1 MKKILPIFL
10 TALGLSSCST
20 PTEPSVCVLDPALK
34 PRLVVM
40 TDIGPAEVEPDD
52 NESAVRLMAYAD
64 SYEIEAIITTVGWNC
79 DPYPS
84 EWAEYL
90 TRVVDAYG
98 QDVPNLM
105 KRSGQTGF
113 KSLEEEQNEPQAL
126 GYWPSVEYV
135 RSRCLMG
142 SQRAG
147 IGVIGPDN
155 DTEGSNAIIR
165 LVDEAD
171 ERPIYFCAW
180 GSANTL
186 AQAIWRVKQ
195 ERSEEELKAFLHKC
209 RLYTITDQDMQWSM
223 RMQRDYS
230 AHQWL
235 RKEFADDLM
244 LVWDESAWLNQNEL
258 GKQNWAKYQAQIQLR
273 GQLGKTYPNFL
284 WGVEGDTPSFLHCM
298 PNGLNDPDDP
308 TQVGWGGVHEF
319 GLSPDSIT
327 MAWTNWQQPLKD
339 ISNDYEHTFYPSE
352 FNDFAARMQWAAA
365 GVGNHNP
372 VAVASPVDHGRF
384 PVRISAKAGQT
395 VTLDLSASSDPD
407 GDAISFRWWPQRMV
421 DNDYADLD
429 CKCLVD
435 ETGRSIP
442 SVLSITIPR
451 NFKGKTIHII
461 GEVQDE
467 GPFQLVSYKRFIL
480 DLE

>member
-1 MKKILPIFL
+1 MKYFLLICL
-10 TALGLSSCST
+10 TAVGLASCST
-20 PTEPSVCVLDPALK
+20 PTEPSVFLDPNLK

-52 NESAVRLMAYAD
+52 NESAVRLMSYAD

-84 EWAEYL
+84 DWAAYL

-105 KRSGQTGF
+105 KRSGQTEF
-113 KSLEEEQNEPQAL
+113 KSLEQEQSEPQAL
-126 GYWPSVEYV
+126 GYWPSVEYI
-135 RSRCLMG
+135 RSRCMMG

-155 DTEGSNAIIR
+155 VSEGSNAIIR
-165 LVDEAD
+165 LVDEED

-186 AQAIWRVKQ
+186 AQAIWQVKQ
-195 ERSEEELKAFLHKC
+195 ERSEAELKAFLHKC

-235 RKEFADDLM
+235 RQEFADDLM

-273 GQLGKTYPNFL
+273 GQLGKNYPNFL

-308 TQVGWGGVHEF
+308 SQVGWGGVHLF
-319 GLSPDSIT
+319 GLSPDSLT

-339 ISNDYEHTFYPSE
+339 ISNGYEQTFYPSE
-352 FNDFAARMQWAAA
+352 FNDFAARMQWAAV

-372 VAVASPVDHGRF
+372 IAKAVPVDNGRF
-384 PVRISAKAGQT
+384 PVRIKAKAGEQ
-395 VTLDLSASSDPD
+395 VVLDLSASSDPD
-407 GDAISFRWWPQRMV
+407 GDALHFSWWAQVLPDQS
-421 DNDYADLD
+421 LEGLSWK
-429 CKCLVD
+429 CKMD
-435 ETGRSIP
+435 DDGHEIP
-442 SVLSITIPR
+442 SVITLDIPGD
-451 NFKGKTIHII
+451 FSAKTIHMI
-461 GEVQDE
+461 GEVHDR
-467 GPFQLVSYKRFIL
+467 GPFQLVSYKRFIIEL
-480 DLE
+480 